1 MTDTSDFQSRTRQP
15 AVANDRAV
23 IGVIL
28 ASLAS
33 IALNS
38 LIAALA
44 SAALPTGGVRM
55 GLALREYAPL
65 TVAGILIGTLV
76 WYTVRRRARNPRAV
90 LRVLVPVAVV
100 VSFVPDF
107 GILAAGATPLNSLAL
122 IAMHVVVA
130 AVTVPTLARVLPLSP
145 SPDR

>member
-1 MTDTSDFQSRTRQP
+1 MTDTSGSRTQRP

-38 LIAALA
+38 VIAALA
-44 SAALPTGGVRM
+44 SAALPDGGVRM
-55 GLALREYAPL
+55 GLELKEYAPL
-65 TVAGILIGTLV
+65 TVAGVLIGTLV
-76 WYTVRRRARNPRAV
+76 WHVVRSRARDPRAV
-90 LRVLVPVAVV
+90 LRVLVPVAVL

-107 GILAAGATPLNSLAL
+107 GILSAGATLLNSLAL

-130 AVTVPTLARVLPLSP
+130 AVTVPMLLKVLPLSR
-145 SPDR
+145 SDR